1 MSLRAEGEAIL
12 NMIRRLLPAKEIAL
26 VMTENHMEQ
35 LIPSL
40 RITGLLALLG
50 AFLYAIGDVLLLASK
65 ASLEN
70 YPRLKPFA
78 KLLSD
83 AEKMVVLPPTRLMWG
98 ALLGVFATP
107 LMLAGF
113 WQVYRGLNGAHGTLI
128 LVTGLLFAIASVI
141 GAFVHG
147 TFYYMGEYVQ
157 ALNKVED
164 GSQAVIAGMIAHH
177 RKVLIL
183 TYAPVMIIIAS
194 MLFSILVASGRT
206 AFPIW
211 MAAINP
217 VTMIIAW
224 LIIKRIL
231 PQFVRDRTEGAGF
244 NIAYLMFFACT
255 TITLWN
261 R

>member
-1 MSLRAEGEAIL
+1 MTRGSGRVYG
-12 NMIRRLLPAKEIAL
+12 NFLLEI
-26 VMTENHMEQ
+26 EKKNMEQ
-35 LIPSL
+35 LINSL

-65 ASLEN
+65 ASLDN

-107 LMLAGF
+107 FMLAGF
-113 WQVYRGLNGAHGTLI
+113 WQVYHGLNGAHETLI

-157 ALNKVED
+157 ALNKVEE
-164 GSQAVIAGMIAHH
+164 GSQAVIAEMIARH

-183 TYAPVMIIIAS
+183 TYAPVMILIVTAS
-194 MLFSILVASGRT
+194 ILFSILVASGKT

-217 VTMIIAW
+217 VTMTIAW
-224 LIIKRIL
+224 LLIKRVL
-231 PQFVRDRTEGAGF
+231 PQFVRDWTEGAGF
-244 NIAYLMFFACT
+244 NIAFLAFFACT

-261 R
+261 G